1 MAFELPA
8 LPYAYDALEPVI
20 DADTM
25 RFHHDKHHATYVA
38 NLNKALEAHPELFE
52 RSVEFL
58 IAHLNHLPEDIKGAV
73 RNNGGGTYNHTLF
86 WEMMAPEGQTAFAGP
101 VADKIKET
109 FGSYEEFKKQFAAA
123 AAGRFGSG
131 WAWLVADGDKL
142 EILSTANQDNP
153 LTEGKRPLLCL
164 DVWEHAYYLKY
175 QNRRVD
181 YINEWFRIINWDFV
195 NEQYKKS
202 QEARHCGKES
212 RKLRIPLMII
222 TSQRPALLGGFLN
235 VRRAVN

>member
-1 MAFELPA
+1 MRGEFIMAFELPA

-123 AAGRFGSG
+123 AASRFGSG

-202 QEARHCGKES
+202 QEARHCGK
-212 RKLRIPLMII
+212 
-222 TSQRPALLGGFLN
+222 
-235 VRRAVN
+235 

>member
-1 MAFELPA
+1 MRGEFIMAFELPA
-8 LPYAYDALEPVI
+8 LPYDYDALEPVI

-181 YINEWFRIINWDFV
+181 YSNEWFRIINWDFV

-202 QEARHCGKES
+202 QEARHCGK
-212 RKLRIPLMII
+212 
-222 TSQRPALLGGFLN
+222 
-235 VRRAVN
+235 

>member
-1 MAFELPA
+1 MRGEFIMAFELPA

-142 EILSTANQDNP
+142 EILSAANQDNP

-181 YINEWFRIINWDFV
+181 YINEWLRIINWDFV

-202 QEARHCGKES
+202 QEARHCGK
-212 RKLRIPLMII
+212 
-222 TSQRPALLGGFLN
+222 
-235 VRRAVN
+235 

>member
-1 MAFELPA
+1 MRGEFIMAFELPA

-164 DVWEHAYYLKY
+164 DVWEHAYYLDY
-175 QNRRVD
+175 QNKRVD
-181 YINEWFRIINWDFV
+181 HVNALWSIVDWDTV
-195 NEQYKKS
+195 
-202 QEARHCGKES
+202 GK
-212 RKLRIPLMII
+212 RMK
-222 TSQRPALLGGFLN
+222 
-235 VRRAVN
+235 

>member
-1 MAFELPA
+1 MRGEFIMVFELPA

-202 QEARHCGKES
+202 QEARHCGK
-212 RKLRIPLMII
+212 
-222 TSQRPALLGGFLN
+222 
-235 VRRAVN
+235 

>member
-1 MAFELPA
+1 MRGEFIMAFELPA

-164 DVWEHAYYLKY
+164 DIWKHAYYLKY

-202 QEARHCGKES
+202 QEARHCGK
-212 RKLRIPLMII
+212 
-222 TSQRPALLGGFLN
+222 
-235 VRRAVN
+235 

>member
-1 MAFELPA
+1 MRGEFIMAFELPA

-58 IAHLNHLPEDIKGAV
+58 IAHLNHLPEDVKGAV

-202 QEARHCGKES
+202 QEARHCGK
-212 RKLRIPLMII
+212 
-222 TSQRPALLGGFLN
+222 
-235 VRRAVN
+235 

>member
-195 NEQYKKS
+195 SEQYKKS
-202 QEARHCGKES
+202 QEARHCGK
-212 RKLRIPLMII
+212 
-222 TSQRPALLGGFLN
+222 
-235 VRRAVN
+235 

>member
-123 AAGRFGSG
+123 AAGRLGSG

-202 QEARHCGKES
+202 QEARHCGK
-212 RKLRIPLMII
+212 
-222 TSQRPALLGGFLN
+222 
-235 VRRAVN
+235 

>member
-1 MAFELPA
+1 MRGEFIMAFELPA

-20 DADTM
+20 DAETM

-202 QEARHCGKES
+202 QEARHCGK
-212 RKLRIPLMII
+212 
-222 TSQRPALLGGFLN
+222 
-235 VRRAVN
+235 

>member
-1 MAFELPA
+1 MRGEFIMAFELPA

-86 WEMMAPEGQTAFAGP
+86 REMMAPEGQTAFAGP

-202 QEARHCGKES
+202 QEERHCGK
-212 RKLRIPLMII
+212 
-222 TSQRPALLGGFLN
+222 
-235 VRRAVN
+235 

>member
-1 MAFELPA
+1 MRGEFIMAFELPA

-52 RSVEFL
+52 RSVELL

-202 QEARHCGKES
+202 QEARHCGK
-212 RKLRIPLMII
+212 
-222 TSQRPALLGGFLN
+222 
-235 VRRAVN
+235 

>member
-1 MAFELPA
+1 MRGEFIMAFELPA

-142 EILSTANQDNP
+142 EILSTANQDSP

-202 QEARHCGKES
+202 QEARHCGK
-212 RKLRIPLMII
+212 
-222 TSQRPALLGGFLN
+222 
-235 VRRAVN
+235 

>member
-1 MAFELPA
+1 MRGEFIMAFELPA

-101 VADKIKET
+101 VVDKIKET

-202 QEARHCGKES
+202 QEARHCGK
-212 RKLRIPLMII
+212 
-222 TSQRPALLGGFLN
+222 
-235 VRRAVN
+235 

>member
-1 MAFELPA
+1 MRGESIMAFELPA

-58 IAHLNHLPEDIKGAV
+58 IAHLNHLPEDIRGAV

-153 LTEGKRPLLCL
+153 LTEGKRPILCL

-202 QEARHCGKES
+202 QEARHCGK
-212 RKLRIPLMII
+212 
-222 TSQRPALLGGFLN
+222 
-235 VRRAVN
+235 

>member
-1 MAFELPA
+1 MRGEFIMAFELPA

-86 WEMMAPEGQTAFAGP
+86 WEMMAPEGQAAFAGP

-202 QEARHCGKES
+202 QEARHCGK
-212 RKLRIPLMII
+212 
-222 TSQRPALLGGFLN
+222 
-235 VRRAVN
+235 

>member
-1 MAFELPA
+1 MRGEFIMAFELPA

-109 FGSYEEFKKQFAAA
+109 FGSYEEFKKQFAAV

-202 QEARHCGKES
+202 QEERHCGK
-212 RKLRIPLMII
+212 
-222 TSQRPALLGGFLN
+222 
-235 VRRAVN
+235 

>member
-1 MAFELPA
+1 MRGEFIMAFELPA

-86 WEMMAPEGQTAFAGP
+86 WEMMVPEGQTAFAGP

-202 QEARHCGKES
+202 QEARHCGK
-212 RKLRIPLMII
+212 
-222 TSQRPALLGGFLN
+222 
-235 VRRAVN
+235 

>member
-1 MAFELPA
+1 MRGEFIMAFELPA

-181 YINEWFRIINWDFV
+181 HINEWFRIINWDFV

-202 QEARHCGKES
+202 QEARHCGK
-212 RKLRIPLMII
+212 
-222 TSQRPALLGGFLN
+222 
-235 VRRAVN
+235 

>member
-1 MAFELPA
+1 MRGEFIMAFELPA

-20 DADTM
+20 DVDTM

-202 QEARHCGKES
+202 QEARHCGK
-212 RKLRIPLMII
+212 
-222 TSQRPALLGGFLN
+222 
-235 VRRAVN
+235 

>member
-1 MAFELPA
+1 MRGEFIMAFELPA

-164 DVWEHAYYLKY
+164 DVWEHAYYLKF
-175 QNRRVD
+175 QNRRP
-181 YINEWFRIINWDFV
+181 F
-195 NEQYKKS
+195 
-202 QEARHCGKES
+202 
-212 RKLRIPLMII
+212 LRRDPLYTRVKAPLPSCFSGVPFSPPPDM
-222 TSQRPALLGGFLN
+222 
-235 VRRAVN
+235 VV

>member
-25 RFHHDKHHATYVA
+25 RFHHDKHHATYVT

-58 IAHLNHLPEDIKGAV
+58 IAHLNHLPEDIRGAV

-153 LTEGKRPLLCL
+153 LTEGKRPILCL

-202 QEARHCGKES
+202 QEARHCGK
-212 RKLRIPLMII
+212 
-222 TSQRPALLGGFLN
+222 
-235 VRRAVN
+235 

>member
-164 DVWEHAYYLKY
+164 DVWENAYYLKH

-202 QEARHCGKES
+202 QEARHCGK
-212 RKLRIPLMII
+212 
-222 TSQRPALLGGFLN
+222 
-235 VRRAVN
+235 

>member
-1 MAFELPA
+1 MRGEFIMAFELPA

-123 AAGRFGSG
+123 AAAGRFGSG

-202 QEARHCGKES
+202 QEARHCGK
-212 RKLRIPLMII
+212 
-222 TSQRPALLGGFLN
+222 
-235 VRRAVN
+235 

>member
-1 MAFELPA
+1 MRGEFIMSFELPA
-8 LPYAYDALEPVI
+8 LPYAFDALEPVI

-202 QEARHCGKES
+202 QEARHCGK
-212 RKLRIPLMII
+212 
-222 TSQRPALLGGFLN
+222 
-235 VRRAVN
+235 

>member
-1 MAFELPA
+1 MRGEFIMAFELPT

-202 QEARHCGKES
+202 QEARHCGK
-212 RKLRIPLMII
+212 
-222 TSQRPALLGGFLN
+222 
-235 VRRAVN
+235 

>member
-1 MAFELPA
+1 MRGEFIMAFELPA

-175 QNRRVD
+175 QICRVD

-202 QEARHCGKES
+202 QEARHCGK
-212 RKLRIPLMII
+212 
-222 TSQRPALLGGFLN
+222 
-235 VRRAVN
+235 

>member
-1 MAFELPA
+1 MRGEFIMAFELLA

-202 QEARHCGKES
+202 QEARHCGK
-212 RKLRIPLMII
+212 
-222 TSQRPALLGGFLN
+222 
-235 VRRAVN
+235 

>member
-1 MAFELPA
+1 MRGEFIMAFELPA

-142 EILSTANQDNP
+142 EILSTANQETP

-202 QEARHCGKES
+202 QEARHCGK
-212 RKLRIPLMII
+212 
-222 TSQRPALLGGFLN
+222 
-235 VRRAVN
+235 

>member
-1 MAFELPA
+1 MRGEFIMAFELPA
-8 LPYAYDALEPVI
+8 LPYDYDALEPVI

-58 IAHLNHLPEDIKGAV
+58 ITHLNHLPEDIKGAV

-175 QNRRVD
+175 QNRRVY

-202 QEARHCGKES
+202 QEERHCGK
-212 RKLRIPLMII
+212 
-222 TSQRPALLGGFLN
+222 
-235 VRRAVN
+235 

>member
-1 MAFELPA
+1 MAFEFPA

-52 RSVEFL
+52 KSVEFL

-202 QEARHCGKES
+202 QEARHCGK
-212 RKLRIPLMII
+212 
-222 TSQRPALLGGFLN
+222 
-235 VRRAVN
+235 

>member
-1 MAFELPA
+1 MRGEFIMAFELPA

-164 DVWEHAYYLKY
+164 DAWEHAYYLKY

-202 QEARHCGKES
+202 QEARHCGK
-212 RKLRIPLMII
+212 
-222 TSQRPALLGGFLN
+222 
-235 VRRAVN
+235 

>member
-1 MAFELPA
+1 MRGEFIMAFELLA

-109 FGSYEEFKKQFAAA
+109 FGSYEEFKKQFSAA

-202 QEARHCGKES
+202 QEARHCGK
-212 RKLRIPLMII
+212 
-222 TSQRPALLGGFLN
+222 
-235 VRRAVN
+235 